1 MPKEVAAANQMA
13 DVSVN
18 ALAVGFP
25 VEPFSIASSD
35 KMKTPLTLRVDIVYR
50 LNGDVIRFNLIRRS

>member
-1 MPKEVAAANQMA
+1 MA

-25 VEPFSIASSD
+25 AEPFSIASSD
-35 KMKTPLTLRVDIVYR
+35 KMKTPLTLGVDIVYR
-50 LNGDVIRFNLIRRS
+50 LNGDVIRFNLIRLS